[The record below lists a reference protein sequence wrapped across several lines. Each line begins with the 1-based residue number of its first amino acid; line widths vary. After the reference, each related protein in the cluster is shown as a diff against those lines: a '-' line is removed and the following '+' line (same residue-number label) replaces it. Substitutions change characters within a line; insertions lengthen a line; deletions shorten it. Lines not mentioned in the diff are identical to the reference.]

1 MSRNR
6 SRNRSQNRSRSNSS
20 RVESGIVAVGG
31 TLILAFSAVCSAVGA
46 AAIPIVK
53 YGYNM
58 APVVGDVMGFG
69 GALSGG
75 TVAVVSFTAAAV
87 GNYKVIKACKSKATG
102 AVVGLACLSSIGGGA
117 YFGFNKI
124 SQFIDNLD
132 NVSASF
138 YQEQRPTASSTA
150 SHDKSYI
157 TQHSQQ
163 LANL

>member
-6 SRNRSQNRSRSNSS
+6 NRSRSRSNSS
-20 RVESGIVAVGG
+20 RVESGIVEVAVGG

-58 APVVGDVMGFG
+58 APVVGDVIGFG

-75 TVAVVSFTAAAV
+75 TVAVMSFTAAAV
-87 GNYKVIKACKSKATG
+87 GDYKVLKACKSKATG
-102 AVVGLACLSSIGGGA
+102 AVVGLASLSSLGGGA

-138 YQEQRPTASSTA
+138 YQEQRPTASPIVFP
-150 SHDKSYI
+150 DKSY
-157 TQHSQQ
+157 TAQH
-163 LANL
+163 